1 MTTMRGQMF
10 LWFCFSTKEYNERL
24 LQIQQT
30 LSEIKNGAAREHL
43 QGKGWISIVLYYRY
57 SSLWLT
63 RFYDESLPSQSRLCE
78 VREIV
83 SRIF

>member
-1 MTTMRGQMF
+1 MTMRDQML

-43 QGKGWISIVLYYRY
+43 QGKGWI
-57 SSLWLT
+57 
-63 RFYDESLPSQSRLCE
+63 
-78 VREIV
+78 
-83 SRIF
+83 

>member
-43 QGKGWISIVLYYRY
+43 QGKGWISIVLYYQY

>member
-43 QGKGWISIVLYYRY
+43 QGKGWI
-57 SSLWLT
+57 
-63 RFYDESLPSQSRLCE
+63 
-78 VREIV
+78 
-83 SRIF
+83 